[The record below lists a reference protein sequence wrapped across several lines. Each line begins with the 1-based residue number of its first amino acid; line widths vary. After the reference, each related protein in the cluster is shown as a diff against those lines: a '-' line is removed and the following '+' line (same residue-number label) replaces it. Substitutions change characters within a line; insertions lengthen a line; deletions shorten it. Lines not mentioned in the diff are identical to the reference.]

1 MDFATLPTVDASRTS
16 KFPRNPI
23 GSHQR
28 VNAAAGG
35 ANLNLDKVAG
45 QRQRRG
51 NPPSQENLILS
62 PSPAG
67 VRRCR
72 FAGNIQLFNLTGS
85 LLSTS
90 SSPRIESDSVQQLS
104 SRAGQGKLCDSK
116 FTYRTQSDQLGYTTL
131 RN

>member
-35 ANLNLDKVAG
+35 ANLNLDKVVG
-45 QRQRRG
+45 RRPRRG
-51 NPPSQENLILS
+51 NPSSQENLILS
-62 PSPAG
+62 PRLEFG
-67 VRRCR
+67 V
-72 FAGNIQLFNLTGS
+72 GS
-85 LLSTS
+85 LETFNFLILLAVCSQRRVRPESNRIQFS
-90 SSPRIESDSVQQLS
+90 SSVP
-104 SRAGQGKLCDSK
+104 GQGKLCDSK